1 VIGYIKY
8 GKGDDARKY
17 FLTYLTLKVKNNEK
31 MEFLMRNYR
40 LKKITC
46 KVLNYNAIR
55 IYLNN

>member
-40 LKKITC
+40 LKKIT
-46 KVLNYNAIR
+46 
-55 IYLNN
+55 